1 MTGAKLDILPIH
13 STFFEGIRAED
24 AKYVTKRAW
33 DSQMSIFFY
42 LRTKYD
48 RDS

>member
-1 MTGAKLDILPIH
+1 MTAAKLDILPIH
-13 STFFEGIRAED
+13 STFFEGIRAEGV
-24 AKYVTKRAW
+24 KFVTKRAG

-42 LRTKYD
+42 LRSKYE